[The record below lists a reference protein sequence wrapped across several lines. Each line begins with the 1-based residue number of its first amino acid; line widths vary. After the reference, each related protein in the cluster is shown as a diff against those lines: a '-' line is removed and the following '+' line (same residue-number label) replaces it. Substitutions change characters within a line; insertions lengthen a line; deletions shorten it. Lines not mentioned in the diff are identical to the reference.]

1 MRCAQDHGNERPPA
15 KVMFIRSYMYD
26 VHVRRTCTSYMYDV
40 HVRRC
45 VYTVVQYD
53 VQYVV
58 LYDGQYDVHLVM

>member
-1 MRCAQDHGNERPPA
+1 MYEA
-15 KVMFIRSYMYD
+15 VFIRSYVYD
-26 VHVRRTCTSYMYDV
+26 VGL